1 MIIRVYRTL
10 LTLAGMGFCWLQ
22 NSPGYGQPVAEEK
35 IAPIDWERATSDAE
49 RSASIAPA
57 LNAFRENNAAELTSI
72 KLPVLVP
79 NATTVQATPRIRGQG
94 DLYVVAYTLPA
105 AKLSILGTSV
115 FFIRPDEQNY
125 TQSAPGHRVF
135 DRSDDGSDLSFQ
147 KYGASY
153 VLRLSCAKP
162 EDERCAKER
171 FLNTIADSLLVV
183 GDPTILLIRPAIWSP
198 TAEGADTTL
207 TVYFPNIRFPL
218 EQGPAYLNSQVY
230 RPGGMHGGGGG
241 QCDNVNYSYP
251 WRDNF
256 CEERSWVVAFCPAGR
271 GHQGQ
276 DIRPSSCRK
285 DMYWAVAVEDG
296 VIANVGTYSVT
307 LQTANG
313 VLYRYLHLNM
323 DELAVEELD
332 RVNKSAKIGKVSN
345 YFGTASTTIYLHF
358 DVKGAVRVGDSR
370 VVSYLP
376 PYTSLVRSYK
386 RLMQEP

>member
-1 MIIRVYRTL
+1 MANALTYRIWVL
-10 LTLAGMGFCWLQ
+10 SFLFLCSSVV
-22 NSPGYGQPVAEEK
+22 NSEP
-35 IAPIDWERATSDAE
+35 
-49 RSASIAPA
+49 
-57 LNAFRENNAAELTSI
+57 
-72 KLPVLVP
+72 LPDDFANP
-79 NATTVQATPRIRGQG
+79 PG
-94 DLYVVAYTLPA
+94 DLEPN
-105 AKLSILGTSV
+105 SGRGRHNS
-115 FFIRPDEQNY
+115 
-125 TQSAPGHRVF
+125 
-135 DRSDDGSDLSFQ
+135 
-147 KYGASY
+147 
-153 VLRLSCAKP
+153 
-162 EDERCAKER
+162 
-171 FLNTIADSLLVV
+171 
-183 GDPTILLIRPAIWSP
+183 
-198 TAEGADTTL
+198 

-332 RVNKSAKIGKVSN
+332 RVNKSARIGKCRIILELPARRFISI
-345 YFGTASTTIYLHF
+345 ST
-358 DVKGAVRVGDSR
+358 
-370 VVSYLP
+370 
-376 PYTSLVRSYK
+376 
-386 RLMQEP
+386 